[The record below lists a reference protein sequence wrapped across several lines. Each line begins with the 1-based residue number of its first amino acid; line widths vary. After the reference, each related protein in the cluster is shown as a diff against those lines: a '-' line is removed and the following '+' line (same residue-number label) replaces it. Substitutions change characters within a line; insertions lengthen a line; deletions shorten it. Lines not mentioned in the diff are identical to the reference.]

1 MDAEPNPPRARYFV
15 AGLLTAIPLAVT
27 LFIFVWLVR
36 LLSGIGRGPILQ
48 LKQILGRWTEFDT
61 RFLDSQWFTD
71 LLSVILVVLGIYVL
85 GVMTT
90 NFLGRKIIE
99 LFEAVLHRIPLVKTV
114 YGAVK
119 KLVTMMRHD
128 EGSQTQRVVL
138 IDFPSPEMKTVG
150 LITRTFTDATTGRRL
165 AAVYVPTTPNPT
177 NGFLEIVPMDKVTF
191 TSLSMDDAMSM
202 VVSGGA
208 IAPDTLHYEQS
219 YVPASN
225 APSTAPA
232 PAAASRLP

>member
-1 MDAEPNPPRARYFV
+1 VESESNPPRARYFV
-15 AGLLTAIPLAVT
+15 TGLLTAIPLAVT

-48 LKQILGRWTEFDT
+48 LRRILGRWTDFDAG
-61 RFLDSQWFTD
+61 FLASQWFTD
-71 LLSVILVVLGIYVL
+71 VLSVVLVLLGIYGL

-99 LFEAVLHRIPLVKTV
+99 LFEAILHRIPLVKTV

-119 KLVTMMRHD
+119 KLVTMMRQD
-128 EGSQTQRVVL
+128 PDAETQRVVL

-150 LITRTFTDATTGRRL
+150 LITRMFTDATTGRRL

-177 NGFLEIVPMDKVTF
+177 NGFLEIVPVDKITF
-191 TSLSMDDAMSM
+191 TNLSVDDAMSM

-208 IAPDTLHYEQS
+208 IAPETLHYEKS
-219 YVPASN
+219 FVAVGVP
-225 APSTAPA
+225 
-232 PAAASRLP
+232 PAAPTA

>member
-1 MDAEPNPPRARYFV
+1 MESESNPPRARYFV
-15 AGLLTAIPLAVT
+15 TGLLTAIPLAVT

-36 LLSGIGRGPILQ
+36 LLSEIGSGPILQ
-48 LKQILGRWTEFDT
+48 LKRLLGRWTDFDAG
-61 RFLDSQWFTD
+61 FLASQWFTD
-71 LLSVILVVLGIYVL
+71 LLSVFLVLLGIYSL
-85 GVMTT
+85 GVMTS

-99 LFEAVLHRIPLVKTV
+99 LFESVLHRIPLVKTV

-119 KLVTMMRHD
+119 KLVTMMRQD
-128 EGSQTQRVVL
+128 GGTNAQRVVL

-150 LITRTFTDATTGRRL
+150 IITRTFSDAVTGRQL

-177 NGFLEIVPMDKVTF
+177 NGFLEIVPIEKVTF

-208 IAPDTLHYEQS
+208 IAPDRLHYDQS
-219 YVPASN
+219 FVPA
-225 APSTAPA
+225 TQ
-232 PAAASRLP
+232 AAANSSTPPRVPVA